1 MAGNHVGSFER
12 ARDAT
17 QLIVVLA
24 MACASAPVALAA
36 ESGGGSGGEA
46 PIGPFDP
53 MLVGGVGAAAL
64 VIAILGVVSLRRR
77 RHWREGI
84 PVSDTVPRENRAV
97 PLRSIDDPV
106 PYAPRLREYELG
118 DEAKLPRWL
127 RPSVRAERFTPP
139 QADARSSTDAASSQ
153 DAALSEAGVDLD
165 ALFAS
170 RRSPKARSKPSTR
183 ATSHRRRT
191 APS

>member
-1 MAGNHVGSFER
+1 MGSFER

-24 MACASAPVALAA
+24 IACASAPVAIAA
-36 ESGGGSGGEA
+36 ESGGGSGSEA
-46 PIGPFDP
+46 QIGPFDP
-53 MLVGGVGAAAL
+53 VLLGGVGAAAL
-64 VIAILGVVSLRRR
+64 VIAVLGVVSMRRR

-84 PVSDTVPRENRAV
+84 PVSDAVPKETRLV

-106 PYAPRLREYELG
+106 PYAPRLRQFELG

-127 RPSVRAERFTPP
+127 RPSVRAERFTPL
-139 QADARSSTDAASSQ
+139 QADARSSTDPVSNE
-153 DAALSEAGVDLD
+153 DAALTQATVDLD

-170 RRSPKARSKPSTR
+170 RRSAEARSKPSTR
-183 ATSHRRRT
+183 ATSRRRRT